1 LFDSNKLVLEAPMTN
16 SSLSQPEYRVM
27 RSLMGRFHNSWD
39 RELMT
44 AERMFG
50 LQQKGM
56 VVRDSGQWKLTA
68 RGVMYA
74 SVAL

>member
-1 LFDSNKLVLEAPMTN
+1 MT
-16 SSLSQPEYRVM
+16 SSSISQTEHRVM
-27 RSLMGRFHNSWD
+27 RSLMGRFHTSWD

-56 VVRDSGQWKLTA
+56 VVRDDGRWKLTA

>member
-1 LFDSNKLVLEAPMTN
+1 VTN

-27 RSLMGRFHNSWD
+27 RSLMGRFHSSWD

-44 AERMFG
+44 AERMFC